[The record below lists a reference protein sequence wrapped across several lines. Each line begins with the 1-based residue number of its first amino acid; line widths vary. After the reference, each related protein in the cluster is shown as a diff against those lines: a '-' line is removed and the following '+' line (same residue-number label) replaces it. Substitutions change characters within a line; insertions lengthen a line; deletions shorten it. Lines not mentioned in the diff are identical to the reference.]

1 MYAYATSDKLGDTR
15 LIYSGESDVNL
26 GLCGEGGG
34 EHSGYYGTIPTNICC
49 TTNTTPKISGLHRF
63 GGYASG

>member
-1 MYAYATSDKLGDTR
+1 MGDTQ

-26 GLCGEGGG
+26 SLCGEGGG
-34 EHSGYYGTIPTNICC
+34 EHSGYYDTIPVSLVAQLIL
-49 TTNTTPKISGLHRF
+49 TPKIFVLHSF